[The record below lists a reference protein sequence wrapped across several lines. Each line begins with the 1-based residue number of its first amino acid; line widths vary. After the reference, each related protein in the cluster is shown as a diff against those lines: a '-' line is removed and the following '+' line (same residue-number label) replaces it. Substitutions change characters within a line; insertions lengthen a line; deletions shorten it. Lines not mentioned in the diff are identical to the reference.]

1 MSTAARRAEFFA
13 LEAREYLADLD
24 PAAAGESPELER
36 LVRGARALRGAALM
50 AGLGTFARAAAG
62 LEALARQVRDHAT
75 PWTPGPRAA
84 WLDGLQTLRDLTE
97 RATAWEAVD
106 DRAALALAD
115 RIERATSGGS
125 VKMTVPAT
133 PALTPGVRAFIARES
148 AMIAGSLEEAARALA
163 PVPPQA
169 ALAAVLE
176 RMRALRGLG
185 GSAELSP
192 LPELLDAMEMATRTL
207 LSDVPPPPDV
217 ATLFA
222 DGAHVLAA
230 MARSMNDEGRVE
242 QPRELAALADAL
254 LASYAGE
261 RDVVPIGALAPE
273 GGESLLRR
281 GTPPLLAGD
290 ATPVALELVGV
301 GDHLLEI
308 AEQLRRS
315 PSSAAADLRLFVLHR
330 TLATMPP
337 KSPTG
342 RFLAPLAQALTGAIG
357 AGLARGDR
365 ERFLGLL
372 REAGQF
378 LTDTGNAP
386 ADGQRLGARDR
397 LAATILGAAFH
408 ATPDGSP
415 AMTPAL
421 LANPWQPPALDRPA
435 PPAIPVVTFRP
446 DEPPV
451 VVIETPTAAE
461 PPIVSIASLAPDA
474 DDVVSI
480 ESLAPDAD
488 ADDIVSIE
496 SLAPDAPAD
505 DIVSIESL
513 APDAWPIVA
522 IESLA
527 PEAPAVVIPAAAA
540 GGPGRLELAYRSLA
554 LMTSSPDRDAP
565 SLDARLGHEI
575 LPIEQLLYRG
585 PAALHRAAQV
595 REEINGLLAEP
606 TVSLDRLRPY
616 IQELL
621 DLVPLA
627 RDAA

>member
-24 PAAAGESPELER
+24 PAATSESPDLER

-62 LEALARQVRDHAT
+62 LEALARQIRDHAT

-97 RATAWEAVD
+97 RAPAWEAVD

-115 RIERATSGGS
+115 RIERATSGGG
-125 VKMTVPAT
+125 VKVTVPAT

-169 ALAAVLE
+169 ALASVLE

-230 MARSMNDEGRVE
+230 MARSMGDDGRIE

-261 RDVVPIGALAPE
+261 RDVVPIATLAPE

-301 GDHLLEI
+301 GDHLLET
-308 AEQLRRS
+308 AQQLQRS

-342 RFLAPLAQALTGAIG
+342 RFLAPLAQALTSAIG
-357 AGLARGDR
+357 GGLARGDR
-365 ERFLGLL
+365 DRFVGLL

-378 LTDTGNAP
+378 LSDAGNAP
-386 ADGQRLGARDR
+386 ASDHRLGARDR

-408 ATPDGSP
+408 ATTDGSP
-415 AMTPAL
+415 AMTQPL
-421 LANPWQPPALDRPA
+421 LANPWQPPALDLPS
-435 PPAIPVVTFRP
+435 PPAIPVVTLRA
-446 DEPPV
+446 D
-451 VVIETPTAAE
+451 E
-461 PPIVSIASLAPDA
+461 PPIVAIAAPVPEELEIVSIESLVPDDGAIVSIESLAPDEA
-474 DDVVSI
+474 PVVSI
-480 ESLAPDAD
+480 ESLAPDEA
-488 ADDIVSIE
+488 AIVSIE
-496 SLAPDAPAD
+496 SLAPDEAP
-505 DIVSIESL
+505 IVSVESL
-513 APDAWPIVA
+513 APDA
-522 IESLA
+522 
-527 PEAPAVVIPAAAA
+527 PAVMIPVAA
-540 GGPGRLELAYRSLA
+540 PGTPSRLELAYRSLA
-554 LMTSSPDRDAP
+554 LVTAQRGTETP
-565 SLDARLGHEI
+565 SLDELLGHDV

-585 PAALHRAAQV
+585 PAALQRAAHV

-606 TVSLDRLRPY
+606 TVSLDLLRPY

>member
-24 PAAAGESPELER
+24 PAVAGDAPELER

-50 AGLGTFARAAAG
+50 AGLGTYARAAAG

-75 PWTPGPRAA
+75 PWAPGPRAA

-230 MARSMNDEGRVE
+230 MAKSMNDEGRVE

-254 LASYAGE
+254 LTSYAGE
-261 RDVVPIGALAPE
+261 RDVVPIGMLAPE

-308 AEQLRRS
+308 AEQLQRS

-365 ERFLGLL
+365 DRFLGLL
-372 REAGQF
+372 RDAGRFLAEA
-378 LTDTGNAP
+378 GNAP
-386 ADGQRLGARDR
+386 ADAQRLGARDR

-415 AMTPAL
+415 AVTPAL
-421 LANPWQPPALDRPA
+421 LANPWQPPALDVPA
-435 PPAIPVVTFRP
+435 PATIPVVTFRP

-451 VVIETPTAAE
+451 VAIELPVPEEA
-461 PPIVSIASLAPDA
+461 PIVSIASLAPDEPPIVA
-474 DDVVSI
+474 I
-480 ESLAPDAD
+480 ESLAPDEAP
-488 ADDIVSIE
+488 IVGIESLAPDEAPIVAIESLAPDEAPIVAIE
-496 SLAPDAPAD
+496 SLAPDAPA
-505 DIVSIESL
+505 VM
-513 APDAWPIVA
+513 
-522 IESLA
+522 
-527 PEAPAVVIPAAAA
+527 IPAAAA
-540 GGPGRLELAYRSLA
+540 GMPGRLERAYRSLA
-554 LMTSSPDRDAP
+554 LVTAQRGDEAP
-565 SLDARLGHEI
+565 SLDALLGNDV

-585 PAALHRAAQV
+585 QSALHRAAQV
-595 REEINGLLAEP
+595 REEINGLLSEP

>member
-1 MSTAARRAEFFA
+1 VSSAARRAEFFA

-24 PAAAGESPELER
+24 PAAAGEHPELER

-75 PWTPGPRAA
+75 PWAPGPRAA

-97 RATAWEAVD
+97 RASAWEAVD

-115 RIERATSGGS
+115 RIERATSGGG

-242 QPRELAALADAL
+242 QPRELAALADGL

-261 RDVVPIGALAPE
+261 RDVVPIGALAPD

-301 GDHLLEI
+301 GDHLLET
-308 AEQLRRS
+308 AEQLQRS

-342 RFLAPLAQALTGAIG
+342 RFLAPLAQALTAAIG

-365 ERFLGLL
+365 DRFVGLL
-372 REAGQF
+372 RDAGGF
-378 LTDTGNAP
+378 LSDAGNAP
-386 ADGQRLGARDR
+386 AGTERLGARDR

-415 AMTPAL
+415 AVTPAL
-421 LANPWQPPALDRPA
+421 LANPWQPPALDIPA
-435 PPAIPVVTFRP
+435 PPVVPVVTFLP
-446 DEPPV
+446 DEPPRV
-451 VVIETPTAAE
+451 A
-461 PPIVSIASLAPDA
+461 
-474 DDVVSI
+474 I
-480 ESLAPDAD
+480 ESLAPDEAP
-488 ADDIVSIE
+488 IVSIE
-496 SLAPDAPAD
+496 SLAPDEAP
-505 DIVSIESL
+505 IVSIESL
-513 APDAWPIVA
+513 APDEAPMISIEALAPDDAPIVA
-522 IESLA
+522 MESLA
-527 PEAPAVVIPAAAA
+527 FDTPAPTIPAHAP
-540 GGPGRLELAYRSLA
+540 GTPGRLERGYRSLA
-554 LMTSSPDRDAP
+554 LVMAQRGTDTP
-565 SLDARLGHEI
+565 SLDELLGHDV

-595 REEINGLLAEP
+595 REDINGLLSEP